1 MNANCIPTTTAIPRW
16 IIVLCLL
23 ISLVGIADHDL
34 WTPDEPREAAIMLSM
49 SRTGNL
55 LIPDLAGVP
64 FVEKP
69 PLYYIVGAGALR
81 LLGPVLGPTTALR
94 LTSALWGLGALAM
107 TWLLARRLL
116 GHEQGVLAM
125 VLLATMPGF
134 IHVTHWMLVDNALL
148 FFVTAALWCFTEAY
162 IGSRLGFLPWAAVFT
177 GGAFLSKG
185 FIGPLIILLGWL
197 ALVFSWGRQVGW
209 RGMSLPRSLGLHAG
223 ALILCLALMLS
234 WMIALR
240 IVGGPDLWNEWFW
253 TNHVGRF
260 SGGST
265 QLGHMR
271 PPWYYLPIIPVYL
284 LPWLVIVLVG
294 IKNLL
299 AVLGR
304 RQMTPAGRVLAA
316 WALGGL
322 LVLSITATKRDIY
335 LSVLLPAF
343 AMIGA
348 QVLYAPMSRK
358 LQNTLWLWVGC
369 MLVGLLVFIV
379 APLLGPQ
386 ARLLTGGWGWYQV
399 IAGLTAIGCLG
410 LVYMSRIR
418 ATEREHVV
426 SRLQRSVLEVG
437 PPPSVFLLLRS
448 GVWRLASGLQ
458 LLSSVVR
465 RPSFFQRVLAATA
478 LFYIGGLT
486 ILCPMVDR
494 AKSYG
499 SAFRAMADCVA
510 ANPSTHVAGATHVAG
525 WRFDETTRAG
535 FYYYCDL
542 VFPALSDI
550 NDLNQVLE
558 RRHSRFDG
566 VLALSR
572 NFPPK
577 ADPPMEGPPQSESL
591 PPWRV
596 CTEVRMGPRRVLQLI
611 EGARQTADDGK

>member
-1 MNANCIPTTTAIPRW
+1 MNDNYTSSQSPIPRR
-16 IIVLCLL
+16 IVILCLL

-49 SRTGNL
+49 SRTANL
-55 LIPDLAGVP
+55 IIPDLAGTP

-69 PLYYIVGAGALR
+69 PLYYIVGAGAMR
-81 LLGPVLGPTTALR
+81 LLGPFLGTTTAGR

-116 GHEQGVLAM
+116 GREQGILAM
-125 VLLATMPGF
+125 LLLATMPGF
-134 IHVTHWMLVDNALL
+134 VLVTHWMLVDNALL

-162 IGSRLGFLPWAAVFT
+162 IGSRLGFLPWAAVLT

-185 FIGPLIILLGWL
+185 FIGPLIIMLGWL

-209 RGMSLPRSLGLHAG
+209 RGMSRPRSLALHGL
-223 ALILCLALMLS
+223 ALILCIVPMLS
-234 WMIALR
+234 WMLALR
-240 IVGGPDLWNEWFW
+240 AVGGPDLWNEWFW
-253 TNHVGRF
+253 ANHVGRF
-260 SGGST
+260 SGGAIR
-265 QLGHMR
+265 LGHMQ
-271 PPWYYLPIIPVYL
+271 PPWYYLPVLPVYL
-284 LPWLVIVLVG
+284 LPWLAIVLAG

-299 AVLGR
+299 AALCR
-304 RQMTPAGRVLAA
+304 RQMTPAGRMLAA

-348 QVLYAPMSRK
+348 QALCAPMTRK
-358 LQNTLWLWVGC
+358 LQNTLWLWVGG
-369 MLVGLLVFIV
+369 MLGALLVVLV

-386 ARLLTGGWGWYQV
+386 VRLLTGGWGWHQA
-399 IAGLTAIGCLG
+399 IAGLTLLFCCLC
-410 LVYMSRIR
+410 LAPTFR
-418 ATEREHVV
+418 
-426 SRLQRSVLEVG
+426 
-437 PPPSVFLLLRS
+437 FLHSAFCILYF
-448 GVWRLASGLQ
+448 
-458 LLSSVVR
+458 
-465 RPSFFQRVLAATA
+465 PHKVLAATA

-486 ILCPMVDR
+486 ILFPMLDR
-494 AKSYG
+494 IPSEGGSAYGGKSYG
-499 SAFRAMADCVA
+499 PAFRDMAAYIASDPDGRA
-510 ANPSTHVAGATHVAG
+510 AGAARVAG

-550 NDLNQVLE
+550 NELNRVLE
-558 RRHSRFDG
+558 GRHPRFDG
-566 VLALSR
+566 ILALSR

-577 ADPPMEGPPQSESL
+577 ADPPQSKSL

-596 CTEVRMGPRRVLQLI
+596 REEVGMGPRRALQWI
-611 EGARQTADDGK
+611 EGARSKADDRRQPSPQSLRASVVGGTTDDGK

>member
-1 MNANCIPTTTAIPRW
+1 MNANCIPTTTSIPLW
-16 IIVLCLL
+16 IVILCLL
-23 ISLVGIADHDL
+23 ISLAGIADHDL
-34 WTPDEPREAAIMLSM
+34 WTPDEPREAAIVLSM
-49 SRTGNL
+49 NRTGNL
-55 LIPDLAGVP
+55 IIPDLAGVP

-81 LLGPVLGPTTALR
+81 LLAPLLGTTTALR

-107 TWLLARRLL
+107 TGLLARRLL
-116 GHEQGVLAM
+116 GREQGVLAM

-197 ALVFSWGRQVGW
+197 GLVFSWGRQVGW
-209 RGMSLPRSLGLHAG
+209 RGMSQPRSLGLHG
-223 ALILCLALMLS
+223 LALILCLALMLS
-234 WMIALR
+234 WMLALR
-240 IVGGPDLWNEWFW
+240 AVGGPDLWNEWFW
-253 TNHVGRF
+253 ANNVGRF
-260 SGGST
+260 SGGAT
-265 QLGHMR
+265 HLGHMR
-271 PPWYYLPIIPVYL
+271 PPWYYLPVIPVYL
-284 LPWLVIVLVG
+284 LPWLVIILVG

-299 AVLGR
+299 AAFCR

-322 LVLSITATKRDIY
+322 LVLSITATKREIY

-348 QVLYAPMSRK
+348 QVLHAPMSRT
-358 LQNTLWLWVGC
+358 LHNSLWLWVGC
-369 MLVGLLVFIV
+369 MLGGLLVFVI
-379 APLLGPQ
+379 APLLGAQ

-399 IAGLTAIGCLG
+399 IAGLTALLCCLFLG
-410 LVYMSRIR
+410 SVSRIR
-418 ATEREHVV
+418 FRF
-426 SRLQRSVLEVG
+426 
-437 PPPSVFLLLRS
+437 PPSV
-448 GVWRLASGLQ
+448 VWRPSSDSRP
-458 LLSSVVR
+458 LLH
-465 RPSFFQRVLAATA
+465 RVFAATA
-478 LFYIGGLT
+478 LFYISGLT

-494 AKSYG
+494 VKSYG
-499 SAFRAMADCVA
+499 SAFRDMAAFVA
-510 ANPSTHVAGATHVAG
+510 ADPATRVAG

-542 VFPALSDI
+542 VFPPLSDI

-566 VLALSR
+566 ILALSR
-572 NFPPK
+572 NFPPSD
-577 ADPPMEGPPQSESL
+577 ALRDREESL

-596 CTEVRMGPRRVLQLI
+596 REEVRMGPRRALQLI
-611 EGARQTADDGK
+611 EGVRRTADDRRQTTDDGK